1 MDISTLLHRTWEI
14 VWDHKFLIILGIL
27 VALGSDGGIN
37 VNLEGGGV
45 HLDRPEQSFMPTP
58 PTGGTWSDLLDLGQL
73 QLPASNIIVVLIL
86 GGLALLLGL
95 AIWGVSTIA
104 RGGLIAGVSAI
115 DAGGSSNFS
124 TAWQAGWQKG
134 WQLLGISVLP
144 AIPALLLAVVGLFSF
159 VTYSGTASVF
169 GTETGIPALTGLGG
183 LMTSIT
189 CLALPV
195 MMVLGLLQSFANRA
209 CMLENHGVFA
219 AYKRGLNVLL
229 ENIGEALLLFIIQ
242 VVLNIGIGLVMIVP
256 GLMMA
261 LCFVLWPVLIAI
273 QGAIAAYFSTLWTLA
288 WRAWTGEA
296 LSAAE
301 VN

>member
-1 MDISTLLHRTWEI
+1 MDIGTLLRRSWEI

-37 VNLEGGGV
+37 VNREGGGL
-45 HLDRPEQSFMPTP
+45 HLDRPEQGFLPTP
-58 PTGGTWSDLLDLGQL
+58 PTGGAWSDMLDLGQL
-73 QLPASNIIVVLIL
+73 RLPASNISLVLIL

-115 DAGGSSNFS
+115 DAGNTSSFR
-124 TAWQAGWQKG
+124 TAWQAGWQTG
-134 WQLLGISVLP
+134 WKLLGISVLP
-144 AIPALLLAVVGLFSF
+144 AIPALFLALVGLFSF
-159 VTYSGTASVF
+159 VTYSGAASVF
-169 GTETGIPALTGLGG
+169 GPETGTRSFIGLGG
-183 LMTSIT
+183 LLTSLT

-209 CMLENHGVFA
+209 CMLENYSVFA

-261 LCFVLWPVLIAI
+261 LCFVLWPLLIAI